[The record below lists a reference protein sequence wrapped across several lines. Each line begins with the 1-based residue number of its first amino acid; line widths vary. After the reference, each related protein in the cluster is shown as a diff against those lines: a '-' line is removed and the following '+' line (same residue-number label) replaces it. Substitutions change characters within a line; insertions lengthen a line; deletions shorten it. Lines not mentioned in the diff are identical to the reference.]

1 MQNWIDLLSP
11 AMKEML
17 CRPLLIRALT
27 TQADPGFLTDNLAV
41 RLCDRLGILTAKI
54 KPSLSR
60 SEMHRVIAR
69 TVFIDSLLQKQ
80 LQNRPDLVI
89 VNLGAALD
97 TRFSRID
104 NGRLRWYDIDL
115 ADVIHLRKMLFPGHE
130 RVTTIGQPVYD
141 EAWPLLIEYEEPKQL
156 VFIADGLLRTL
167 QKSEVRR
174 LLDRV
179 ATAFPD
185 ALLFCDVES
194 QTARSQK
201 QLAPVVFSLKKV
213 SDISAVERR
222 VSVEKAWATGS
233 LYPEKQTA
241 GTRLLNR
248 LPAHRNQNRI
258 LQLRFNAAQTD
269 IRPGPADSGSRDTA
283 YRSR

>member
-27 TQADPGFLTDNLAV
+27 AQADPGFFADDQAV
-41 RLCDRLGILTAKI
+41 RLCEQLGILSAKT
-54 KPSLSR
+54 KPPLTR
-60 SEMHRVIAR
+60 GEMHRVMAR
-69 TVFIDSLLQKQ
+69 TVFLDHLIQKQ
-80 LQNRPDLVI
+80 LQSRPDLII

-115 ADVIHLRKMLFPGHE
+115 ADVIHLRKTLFPGHE
-130 RVTTIGQPVYD
+130 RVTAIGLPVYD

-167 QKSEVRR
+167 QTAEVRR

-194 QTARSQK
+194 RTARHQK
-201 QLAPVVFSLKKV
+201 QPAPALFSLKKV

-222 VSVEKAWATGS
+222 VSVEKAWSTGS
-233 LYPEKQTA
+233 LYPEKQSA

-248 LPAHRNQNRI
+248 LSVYRNRNRI

-269 IRPGPADSGSRDTA
+269 IRPGPADSGNRDTA
-283 YRSR
+283 YRNR

>member
-27 TQADPGFLTDNLAV
+27 TQTDPGFLTDGLAV
-41 RLCDRLGILTAKI
+41 RLCDRLGILTAKT
-54 KPSLSR
+54 KTPLSR

-97 TRFSRID
+97 TRFSRVD

-115 ADVIHLRKMLFPGHE
+115 ADVIHLRKTLIPGHE
-130 RVTTIGQPVYD
+130 RVTGIGLPVCD
-141 EAWPLLIEYEEPKQL
+141 EAWPVLIEYEEPKQL

-194 QTARSQK
+194 PAARRQRQS
-201 QLAPVVFSLKKV
+201 APVAFSLKKV
-213 SDISAVERR
+213 SDISSVERR
-222 VSVEKAWATGS
+222 VSVENAWATGG
-233 LYPEKQTA
+233 LYPEKQSA

-248 LPAHRNQNRI
+248 LPACRNRNRI

-269 IRPGPADSGSRDTA
+269 TRPGPADSDSRGIA
-283 YRSR
+283 YRSQ